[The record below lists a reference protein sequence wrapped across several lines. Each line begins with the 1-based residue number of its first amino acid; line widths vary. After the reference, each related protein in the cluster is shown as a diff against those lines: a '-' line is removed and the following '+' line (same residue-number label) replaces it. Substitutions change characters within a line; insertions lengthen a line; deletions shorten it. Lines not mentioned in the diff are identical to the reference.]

1 VVNLSYSLE
10 KAKNEA
16 IEILSELIKINTT
29 NPPGNELPAAKY
41 ISEKLKEAN
50 LETEIIK
57 SEENRG
63 NVICRIKGEK
73 KEPSILLLSHLDVVP
88 ANASEWSVDPFS
100 GIIKDGFIWG
110 RGAIDCKSL
119 TAIECVIMKL
129 IALNNKKPKGDI
141 VFAAT
146 ADEEKGGGAGV
157 EYIIKNYPEKI
168 KTTYV
173 INEGG
178 GFSIPIGNKHIFL
191 IQTAEKGIV
200 WIKIKAGGVP
210 AHGSM
215 PGIGDNAILR
225 MMNTIN
231 KIMSHKPPIMIIP
244 VVEKFIK
251 KISSERGSKY
261 KILSN
266 LLLNKYLAHKI
277 LDELAKKNKGEA
289 EMIRSMISTTITPTM
304 INGGVK
310 ENIVPSLCETIFDC
324 RILPG
329 QTKEDLLKNI
339 KNIVKNID
347 KLEFEY
353 VKYDEPTESSY
364 ETDFFKI
371 IENTLKEYDKNFE
384 AVPYMVPGGTDSR
397 FLRRIGSICYG
408 FHPIKTDMPYDQ
420 LMRLPHGIDERISIK
435 NIHFGIDILYKIIE
449 KMMF

>member
-1 VVNLSYSLE
+1 MSYTLE

-41 ISEKLKEAN
+41 ISEKLEEAN
-50 LETEIIK
+50 IETEIIK
-57 SEENRG
+57 SGENRG
-63 NVICRIKGEK
+63 NVIGRIKGEK
-73 KEPSILLLSHLDVVP
+73 KEHSILLLSHLDVVP
-88 ANASEWSVDPFS
+88 ANASEWSIDPFG

-110 RGAIDCKSL
+110 RGAMDCKSL

-157 EYIIKNYPEKI
+157 EYIVKNYPEKI

-178 GFSIPIGNKHIFL
+178 GFSIPISDKHIFL

-200 WIKIKAGGVP
+200 WIKIKAGGIP

-231 KIMSHKPPIMIIP
+231 KIMSHRPPVKIIP

-251 KISSERGSKY
+251 KISSERGTKY
-261 KILSN
+261 GFFSN
-266 LLLNKYLAHKI
+266 LLLNKHLAHKI
-277 LDELAKKNKGEA
+277 LDKISEKNKAEA

-304 INGGVK
+304 INGGIK

-329 QTKEDLLKNI
+329 QTKEELLNNI
-339 KNIVKNID
+339 KNIVKDID

-353 VKYDEPTESSY
+353 IKYDEPTESPF

-371 IENTLKEYDKNFE
+371 IENVLKEYNEKFE
-384 AVPYMVPGGTDSR
+384 AIPYMVPGGTDSR
-397 FLRRIGSICYG
+397 FLRRIGFICYG
-408 FHPIKTDMPYDQ
+408 FHPMIADMPFDQ
-420 LMRLPHGIDERISIK
+420 IMKLPHGIDERISIK
-435 NIHFGIDILYKIIE
+435 NIHFGVEILYKIIE
-449 KMMF
+449 KTMF

>member
-1 VVNLSYSLE
+1 VVKLGYSLE

-16 IEILSELIKINTT
+16 VEILSELIKINTT

-41 ISEKLKEAN
+41 IAEKLEEAN

-88 ANASEWSVDPFS
+88 ANASEWSIDPFS

-141 VFAAT
+141 IFAAT

-231 KIMSHKPPIMIIP
+231 RIMSRKPPIMIIP
-244 VVEKFIK
+244 VVKKFIK
-251 KISSERGSKY
+251 KISSEKGSEY

-277 LDELAKKNKGEA
+277 LDKLAKKNKGEA
-289 EMIRSMISTTITPTM
+289 EMIRSMISATITPTM
-304 INGGVK
+304 INGGIK

-329 QTKEDLLKNI
+329 QTKEDLINNI
-339 KNIVKNID
+339 KNIVKDID

-353 VKYDEPTESSY
+353 LKYDEPTESPY

-371 IENTLKEYDKNFE
+371 IEDTLKEYDKNFE

-408 FHPIKTDMPYDQ
+408 FHPVKTDMPYDQ

-435 NIHFGIDILYKIIE
+435 NIHFGIEILYKIIE